1 MKPLRRA
8 AAALLSALV
17 AMPALSAQATPAHG
31 DGKLHIAFV
40 DVEGGQA
47 TLFVSPT
54 GRSLLVDTGWSGNN
68 YRDAD
73 RIVAAAKD
81 LGVTRLN
88 TVLITHYH
96 TDHVGGVPQLVERI
110 PVDKFID
117 HGTRYEKDPDPS
129 INYDNYMRVI
139 ASGKYQRAIVKAG
152 DALPADGFDGT
163 VIAAAGQVLRDPL
176 PGAQAGTNPLCGKT
190 PAVLEDTSENGQSI
204 AFVLRFAGLTI
215 VDGGDMTFD
224 RERLLVCPA
233 NKVGKVDL
241 MIVSH
246 HGVDWSSSPVWID
259 SLAPRVAVMDN
270 GSNKGGSTSVIDTIK
285 ASPRLQALYQLHLA
299 PPTTYRN
306 PGQTEQGGSE
316 HNTAAEFIANGAG
329 ADGKRVDVT
338 VNLDGSMD
346 VTNQGTGQTKH
357 FAK

>member
-1 MKPLRRA
+1 MNATRLLA
-8 AAALLSALV
+8 VLCVSAALTV
-17 AMPALSAQATPAHG
+17 AAPAQAAHG

-54 GRSLLVDTGWSGNN
+54 GQSLLVDAGWPGNN

-81 LGVTRLN
+81 LGLTRIDA
-88 TVLITHYH
+88 VLITHYH
-96 TDHVGGVPQLVERI
+96 TDHAGGVPQLVERI
-110 PVDKFID
+110 PVTTFID
-117 HGTRYEKDPDPS
+117 HGDRDPHDPES
-129 INYDNYMRVI
+129 SSDFDNYKKVL
-139 ASGKYQRAIVKAG
+139 ATGKYKRESVKTG
-152 DALPADGFDGT
+152 DKLPSDGFDGT
-163 VIAAAGQVLRDPL
+163 VIAAAGRVLRDPL
-176 PGAQAGTNPLCGKT
+176 PGAQPGANPLCSKA
-190 PAVLEDTSENGQSI
+190 PAVLTDAEENGQSL

-215 VDGGDMTFD
+215 VDGGDLTLD
-224 RERLLVCPA
+224 RERQLVCPV

-246 HGVDWSSSPVWID
+246 HGVDWSSSPVWVD

-270 GSNKGGSTSVIDTIK
+270 GSNKGGSTSVIDTVK

-306 PGQTEQGGSE
+306 PGQTEQGGPE

-338 VNLDGSMD
+338 INPDGSMD

-357 FAK
+357 FAKQ

>member
-1 MKPLRRA
+1 MNA
-8 AAALLSALV
+8 AHHFAALSVSA
-17 AMPALSAQATPAHG
+17 ALSLPAAAQATHG
-31 DGKLHIAFV
+31 DGKLHIAAI
-40 DVEGGQA
+40 DVAGGQS

-54 GRSLLVDTGWSGNN
+54 GQSLLVDAGWPGNN

-117 HGTRYEKDPDPS
+117 HGTRYDKDPDPAV
-129 INYDNYMRVI
+129 NYDNYMRVI
-139 ASGKYQRAIVKAG
+139 ASGKFQRSIVKAG

-163 VIAAAGQVLRDPL
+163 MIAAAGKVIQNPL
-176 PGAQAGTNPLCGKT
+176 PGAPAGPNPLCAKA
-190 PAVLEDTSENGQSI
+190 PAVLEDTQENGHSI

-215 VDGGDMTFD
+215 VDGGDMTLD
-224 RERLLVCPA
+224 RERMLVCPE
-233 NKVGKVDL
+233 NKVGQVDL

-259 SLAPRVAVMDN
+259 SLAPRIAVMDN
-270 GSNKGGSTSVIDTIK
+270 GSNKGGSTSVIDTVR
-285 ASPRLQALYQLHLA
+285 ASPRLQALYQLHPA
-299 PPTTYRN
+299 PPTTYKN
-306 PGQTEQGGSE
+306 PGQTVQGGPE

-329 ADGKRVDVT
+329 VEGKRVDIT
-338 VNLDGSMD
+338 VNPDGSMD
-346 VTNQGTGQTKH
+346 VKNQGTGQTKH
-357 FAK
+357 FAKQ